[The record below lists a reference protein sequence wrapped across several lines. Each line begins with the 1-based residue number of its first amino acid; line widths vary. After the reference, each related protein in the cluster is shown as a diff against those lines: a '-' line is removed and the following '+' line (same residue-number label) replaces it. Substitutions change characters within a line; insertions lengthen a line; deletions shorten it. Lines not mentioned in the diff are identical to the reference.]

1 MRECCVVCFRQ
12 PDKKLGVKVLI
23 FWVLRALSVPGKK
36 GPKAATPTLF
46 PHDADTCSIQIACQ
60 SDDIDVP
67 ARHPPDCNCNSNWDR
82 DWDWAIPG
90 NWNGT
95 LTGSTAVA
103 WRVPRAVYQPYQPCR
118 IYVIFNLRFEIGRGS
133 ALAIG
138 NCRVTTA
145 FIKWYL
151 CLLI

>member
-1 MRECCVVCFRQ
+1 MCVCVWMRECCVVCFRQ

-67 ARHPPDCNCNSNWDR
+67 ARHPPDCNCNCNWDR

-90 NWNGT
+90 IGMGHWLAARQWRGVCREPCTNHISRAAFM
-95 LTGSTAVA
+95 LSLICVSKLAVG
-103 WRVPRAVYQPYQPCR
+103 VHLQ
-118 IYVIFNLRFEIGRGS
+118 
-133 ALAIG
+133 LAI
-138 NCRVTTA
+138 A
-145 FIKWYL
+145 E
-151 CLLI
+151 